1 MIQKILTA
9 LDYDDTCQSVF
20 EQALDLAQ
28 ATQSELKLLNVLALE
43 RDSSMMFSPYTD
55 MDWREYED
63 QYRRLQTDSLK
74 LLEDF
79 AEKAKAVKV
88 SADFAQEV
96 GMAGPVICKLG
107 KVWKAD
113 LIVVGSHGR
122 KGLSEMLLGSVSN
135 YVVHHATCS
144 VMVVHQPD

>member
-9 LDYDDTCQSVF
+9 LDYGDTCQSVF
-20 EQALDLAQ
+20 EQAVSLAQ

-43 RDSSMMFSPYTD
+43 RDDSLMFSPYTD
-55 MDWREYED
+55 VDWREYQE
-63 QYRRLQTDSLK
+63 QYGQLKTDGLK

-79 AEKAKAVKV
+79 AEKAKAAGI
-88 SADFAQEV
+88 STEFAQEL
-96 GMAGPVICKLG
+96 GSAGRVICKLG
-107 KVWKAD
+107 SAWQAD

-144 VMVVHQPD
+144 VMVVHEPD